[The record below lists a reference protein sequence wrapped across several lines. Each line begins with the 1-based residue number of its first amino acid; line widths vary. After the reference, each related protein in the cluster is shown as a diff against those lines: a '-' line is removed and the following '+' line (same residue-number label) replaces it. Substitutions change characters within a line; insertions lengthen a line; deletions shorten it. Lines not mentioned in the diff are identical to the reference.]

1 MKYKIKNQPKFFD
14 DIIDENI
21 KKFGITNDKTA
32 NTLLILVKEIN
43 NYINKKS
50 ASLTKEEKEWFNSLI
65 KYGNQLLDGLTMEDF
80 ADGKINIYFERYD

>member
-50 ASLTKEEKEWFNSLI
+50 ASLTKGEKEWFNSLI